1 MALSQNVVINFLTKF
16 DKKGLQRATKEL
28 KGFDKVIASS
38 KFATKAALVT
48 AGIASAYAL
57 DRLAKSSVRA
67 ALEQERLDKSVEQ
80 SLTSI
85 NELGS
90 LASVKTLIADLQR
103 ATNITEDQLTPALN
117 GLIISTGNL
126 DKAQNLL
133 SVAIDTSKGSGVDLL
148 SVTDALGKANRGQFR
163 ALGQLGL
170 GFNAVT
176 AEEMGLAEITDYLTL
191 KFGGAAKRATE
202 TFGSKL
208 DDLKISAGEAQENLG
223 QGFITAAEI
232 IMGSSNS
239 TDVFGAKLE
248 LLGLNGG
255 YILIGIADK
264 VVKIQDKFDGLSKKI
279 NSDPILKFF
288 FGSAKSIP
296 VLGGWIEG
304 FRGLAED
311 GKRIAETSKETVEQT
326 EEQKAA
332 AAKLAALQAKF
343 DKFAAAALDKQ
354 KKLTKE
360 KAAQAALDKK
370 KAELESMFD
379 LDRINLQA
387 ALSRKLSAEDEL
399 RVKILQKLADGT
411 KAAVDEAQK
420 YADVLKVIEDGQ
432 ITTAEV
438 EMLAKK
444 WGMTT
449 IEVLLYLSGL
459 FAANDELR
467 KMLALMD
474 DLSKKKFPKPEVS
487 TDISSFGSGIQQAI
501 LTGANPI
508 AYGEQVRKDLLKKLG
523 STDPTGSGAAA
534 SGRLSAQAVD
544 YYQKLLDIPRMA
556 EGGIVNRP
564 TMAMIGEAGSEAVIP
579 LDRMGS
585 MGTKVVVNV
594 QGSVI
599 SEGQLQSVIQDVL
612 YNLNRTGAVTQLAN
626 LGR

>member
-16 DKKGLQRATKEL
+16 DKKGLQKATKEL
-28 KGFDKVIASS
+28 KGFDKFIASS

-48 AGIASAYAL
+48 AGLASAYAL

-67 ALEQERLDKSVEQ
+67 ALEQERLDKSIEQ
-80 SLTSI
+80 SLSSI

-90 LASVKTLIADLQR
+90 LGSVKTLIADLQT

-117 GLIISTGNL
+117 GLIISTGDL
-126 DKAQNLL
+126 AKAQNLL
-133 SVAIDTSKGSGVDLL
+133 GVAIDTSKGSGVDLL
-148 SVTDALGKANRGQFR
+148 TVTDALGKANRGNFR
-163 ALGQLGL
+163 TLGQLGL

-176 AEEMGLAEITDYLTL
+176 AQEMGLAEITDYLTL

-232 IMGSSNS
+232 IIGSSDA

-255 YILIGIADK
+255 YIVIALADK
-264 VVKIQDKFDGLSKKI
+264 VNKIQDAFSGLSKKI

-379 LDRINLQA
+379 IDKINLQA
-387 ALSRKLSAEDEL
+387 ALSRKLSGEDEI
-399 RVKILQKLADGT
+399 RVKLLQKLADGT
-411 KAAVDEAQK
+411 KAAIDEALK
-420 YADVLKVIEDGQ
+420 YADVLKVIEDGK

-449 IEVLLYLSGL
+449 VEVLLYLQQL
-459 FAANDELR
+459 FIANEELR
-467 KMLALMD
+467 KMLGLMD
-474 DLSKKKFPKPEVS
+474 ELSKKKFPTPAGATMFDPGYFTNLGQQLVGTLGYTGMSAAE
-487 TDISSFGSGIQQAI
+487 ISAER
-501 LTGANPI
+501 
-508 AYGEQVRKDLLKKLG
+508 YKE
-523 STDPTGSGAAA
+523 SGA
-534 SGRLSAQAVD
+534 GRRG
-544 YYQKLLDIPRMA
+544 IPFMA
-556 EGGIVNRP
+556 EGGVVSKP
-564 TMAMIGEAGSEAVIP
+564 TIAMIGEAGAEAVIP

-585 MGTKVVVNV
+585 MGTKVTVNV
-594 QGSVI
+594 AGSVI

>member
-90 LASVKTLIADLQR
+90 LASVKTLITDLQR

-126 DKAQNLL
+126 GKAQNLL

-296 VLGGWIEG
+296 VLGGWIDG

-311 GKRIAETSKETVEQT
+311 GKRIAESSKETVEQT

-379 LDRINLQA
+379 LDKINLQA
-387 ALSRKLSAEDEL
+387 ALSRKLNAEDEI
-399 RVKILQKLADGT
+399 RVKILQKLAENTT
-411 KAAVDEAQK
+411 KAVDEAQR
-420 YADVLKVIEDGQ
+420 YADVLKVIEDGK
-432 ITTAEV
+432 ITTEEV

-444 WGMTT
+444 WGITT
-449 IEVLLYLSGL
+449 TGVLLYLQQL
-459 FAANDELR
+459 FSANDELK

-474 DLSKKKFPKPEVS
+474 ELSKKKFPTPTTTTITEPNKYDVMQKNLTKEF
-487 TDISSFGSGIQQAI
+487 IGMGIEK
-501 LTGANPI
+501 G
-508 AYGEQVRKDLLKKLG
+508 
-523 STDPTGSGAAA
+523 AA
-534 SGRLSAQAVD
+534 SGLAGMSTRLQAQAD
-544 YYQKLLDIPRMA
+544 AYLAANPDIDPLTGGRRVLMA
-556 EGGIVNRP
+556 EGGIVTKP
-564 TMAMIGEAGSEAVIP
+564 TMAMIGEAGAEAVIP

-585 MGTKVVVNV
+585 MGTTVTVNV
-594 QGSVI
+594 AGSVI